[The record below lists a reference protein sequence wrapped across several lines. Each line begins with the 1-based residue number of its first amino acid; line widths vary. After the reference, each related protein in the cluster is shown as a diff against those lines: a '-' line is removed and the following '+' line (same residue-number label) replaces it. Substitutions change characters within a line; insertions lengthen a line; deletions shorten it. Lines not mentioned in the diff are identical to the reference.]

1 MTLYVPPPEPPAL
14 IQSYVKDS
22 ARNVVSSPESLI
34 SSQKLYLTKNED
46 RSPVNVTDLGLRFPK
61 TEAAHLTAQERQGE
75 KKEFEIP
82 LDDNRNQNNPSQQP
96 NLPANIEKVDVVEVV
111 ANKQEYDDRT
121 QVITARGNVVMR
133 FAQATLTADR
143 LQVNLVD
150 RLAVAQGN
158 VILRRGEQVIRGAR
172 FEYYFVQD
180 RGKVISA
187 SGEVYQPSISQDAAP
202 TSRISEGTGIVPGES
217 LSDRL
222 SNNQPLRRV
231 SGANGYQFVAGS
243 QRDFNLLS
251 GRGGISNP
259 ASGGMVNRLRFQA
272 DSLDFEGNAWTANK
286 IRITNDPFSPPE
298 LEVRADTA
306 KFRQTEPQVNR
317 LNTKGS
323 RVVLDQQAKVP
334 LFANELTFD
343 RRVRQPSLFRVAFDG
358 NDRGGLFLERGFKVI
373 NREDVSWEIKPQYF
387 LQRAI
392 SGNGDLLGSSVF
404 GLDTKFNAVLDSRS
418 DLIART
424 SIFGFDAD
432 RFEDNIKANVTLARK
447 LGDLS
452 RPYDLK
458 LEYGY
463 RERLFNGSLGFQ
475 RVRSRF
481 GVQLDSPDISIA
493 DTGIRLKFLGS
504 IQNITAETDRRELL
518 SLKRSND
525 RTNLTRYL
533 VSATLNKDFPIWQ
546 GQALPATKEEGLR
559 FTSTPVLPYV
569 QLITGLTG
577 TQSLYSNGDN
587 QPFVR
592 ANIGIEGQFGHFSRS
607 YLDYTGFRIEYAQGF
622 VGDRSPFKFDRF
634 VDEKTISVGIIQQI
648 YGPIRAGIQTSWSL
662 DDRGEIS
669 TDYILEYSRRTHKV
683 VLRYNPVLEIGSIS
697 FNISDFNWDGNPQPF
712 DNSDI

>member
-1 MTLYVPPPEPPAL
+1 
-14 IQSYVKDS
+14 
-22 ARNVVSSPESLI
+22 
-34 SSQKLYLTKNED
+34 LT
-46 RSPVNVTDLGLRFPK
+46 
-61 TEAAHLTAQERQGE
+61 
-75 KKEFEIP
+75 
-82 LDDNRNQNNPSQQP
+82 
-96 NLPANIEKVDVVEVV
+96 
-111 ANKQEYDDRT
+111 
-121 QVITARGNVVMR
+121 
-133 FAQATLTADR
+133 
-143 LQVNLVD
+143 
-150 RLAVAQGN
+150 
-158 VILRRGEQVIRGAR
+158 
-172 FEYYFVQD
+172 
-180 RGKVISA
+180 
-187 SGEVYQPSISQDAAP
+187 
-202 TSRISEGTGIVPGES
+202 
-217 LSDRL
+217 
-222 SNNQPLRRV
+222 
-231 SGANGYQFVAGS
+231 
-243 QRDFNLLS
+243 
-251 GRGGISNP
+251 
-259 ASGGMVNRLRFQA
+259 
-272 DSLDFEGNAWTANK
+272 
-286 IRITNDPFSPPE
+286 
-298 LEVRADTA
+298 
-306 KFRQTEPQVNR
+306 
-317 LNTKGS
+317 
-323 RVVLDQQAKVP
+323 
-334 LFANELTFD
+334 
-343 RRVRQPSLFRVAFDG
+343 
-358 NDRGGLFLERGFKVI
+358 
-373 NREDVSWEIKPQYF
+373 
-387 LQRAI
+387 
-392 SGNGDLLGSSVF
+392 
-404 GLDTKFNAVLDSRS
+404 
-418 DLIART
+418 ART

-447 LGDLS
+447 LGDLN

-481 GVQLDSPDISIA
+481 GVQLDSPDIFVA

-546 GQALPATKEEGLR
+546 GKALPATKEEGLR
-559 FTSTPVLPYV
+559 FTSTPVLPYL

-587 QPFVR
+587 QPFIR
-592 ANIGIEGQFGHFSRS
+592 ANIGIEGQLGHFSRS

-648 YGPIRAGIQTSWSL
+648 YGPIRAGIHTSWSL

>member
-1 MTLYVPPPEPPAL
+1 MTLYVPPPDPPAL

-22 ARNVVSSPESLI
+22 ARDVSSSVESLI
-34 SSQKLYLTKNED
+34 SSQKSYLAKHEE
-46 RSPVNVTDLGLRFPK
+46 RSPVNVSDLGLRLPK
-61 TEAAHLTAQERQGE
+61 TEATHITAQERQGE
-75 KKEFEIP
+75 TREFEIP
-82 LDDNRNQNNPSQQP
+82 LDNSQNNPSQQP
-96 NLPANIEKVDVVEVV
+96 NSPANIEKVDVVEVV
-111 ANKQEYDDRT
+111 ADRQEYDART

-158 VILRRGEQVIRGAR
+158 VVLRRGEQVIRGAR

-180 RGKVISA
+180 RGTVISA
-187 SGEVYQPSISQDAAP
+187 SGEVYQPSISRDASP
-202 TSRISEGTGIVPGES
+202 TSRVSEGTGIIPGES

-259 ASGGMVNRLRFQA
+259 GSGGIVNRLRFQA

-323 RVVLDQQAKVP
+323 RVVLDQKAKVP
-334 LFANELTFD
+334 LIFANDLTFD
-343 RRVRQPSLFRVAFDG
+343 RRVRQPSLFRLAFDG
-358 NDRGGLFLERGFKVI
+358 NDRGGLFLERGFNVI

-392 SGNGDLLGSSVF
+392 SGNGDWLGASVW
-404 GLDTKFNAVLDSRS
+404 GLDTTFNAVLDSRT
-418 DLIART
+418 DLTGRT
-424 SIFGFDAD
+424 SIFGFDSD
-432 RFEDNIKANVTLARK
+432 KFEDNIKANVTLARK
-447 LGDLS
+447 LGDLN

-481 GVQLDSPDISIA
+481 GVQLDSPDLFIA

-518 SLKRSND
+518 SVTRSNE

-546 GQALPATKEEGLR
+546 GKALPATKEEGLR
-559 FTSTPVLPYV
+559 FTSTPVLPYL

-587 QPFVR
+587 QPFLK

-607 YLDYTGFRIEYAQGF
+607 YLDYTGFRIEYAQGI

-662 DDRGEIS
+662 NDRGEIS

>member
-1 MTLYVPPPEPPAL
+1 MTLYVSPPEPPIF
-14 IQSYVKDS
+14 IQPYVKDS
-22 ARNVVSSPESLI
+22 ARDVPSALESLI
-34 SSQKLYLTKNED
+34 SSQKLYLAQNAD
-46 RSPVNVTDLGLRFPK
+46 RSPVNVADLGLRLPK
-61 TEAAHLTAQERQGE
+61 TEATHLITQERQGE

-82 LDDNRNQNNPSQQP
+82 LDDTQKKPSQQP
-96 NLPANIEKVDVVEVV
+96 NSPANIEKVDVVEVV
-111 ANKQEYDDRT
+111 ANNQEYDDRT
-121 QVITARGNVVMR
+121 QVITAKGNVVMR

-158 VILRRGEQVIRGAR
+158 VVLKRGEQVIRGGR

-180 RGKVISA
+180 RGKVINA
-187 SGEVYQPSISQDAAP
+187 RGEVYQPSISQDSSP
-202 TSRISEGTGIVPGES
+202 TSPVSEGTGIVPGES
-217 LSDRL
+217 LSDSL
-222 SNNQPLRRV
+222 SANQPLRRV

-259 ASGGMVNRLRFQA
+259 ASGGIINRLRFQA

-323 RVVLDQQAKVP
+323 RVVLDQKAKVP
-334 LFANELTFD
+334 LLFANDLTFD
-343 RRVRQPSLFRVAFDG
+343 RRVQQPSLFRVAFDG
-358 NDRGGLFLERGFKVI
+358 NDRGGFFIERGFKVI
-373 NREDVSWEIKPQYF
+373 DRDDVSWEIKPQYF

-392 SGNGDLLGSSVF
+392 SGNGDWLGSSVL
-404 GLDTKFNAVLDSRS
+404 GLDTKFNAVLDSRT

-424 SIFGFDAD
+424 SIFGFDSD
-432 RFEDNIKANVTLARK
+432 RFEDNIKANLTLARK
-447 LGDLS
+447 LGDLN

-504 IQNITAETDRRELL
+504 IQNITAETDRRKLL
-518 SLKRSND
+518 SINRRND

-533 VSATLNKDFPIWQ
+533 VSATVNKDFPIWQ
-546 GQALPATKEEGLR
+546 GKALPATKEEGLR
-559 FTSTPVLPYV
+559 FTPTPVLPYI

-587 QPFVR
+587 QPFLR
-592 ANIGIEGQFGHFSRS
+592 ANVGIEGQFGHFSRS
-607 YLDYTGFRIEYAQGF
+607 YLDYTGFRVEYAQGI

-662 DDRGEIS
+662 NDRGEIS

-697 FNISDFNWDGNPQPF
+697 FNISDFNWDGNPEPF
-712 DNSDI
+712 DPSDI